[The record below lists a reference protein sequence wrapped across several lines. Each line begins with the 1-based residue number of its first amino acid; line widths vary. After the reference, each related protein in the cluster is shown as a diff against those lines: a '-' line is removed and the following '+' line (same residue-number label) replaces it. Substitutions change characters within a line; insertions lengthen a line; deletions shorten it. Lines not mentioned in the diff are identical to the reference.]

1 MKEKRISFCQGKG
14 SLTHNNR
21 EFIAENIDRN
31 RIKDNVTFI
40 RQDLGEAYNRLF
52 AESTERYNAKQK
64 RNDRKIHGTY
74 YESLFHQKPSN
85 TVVTAA
91 DKRKSFYEDVV
102 QIGKMD
108 DSGVGTEDAELV
120 AECLKEYMKD
130 FQSKNPNFYVFN
142 AVLHMDEATPHL
154 HIDYIPI
161 AHHKRGQDIQNG
173 IAKALEEMG
182 YGTGKQAIARWR
194 AAEVEVLN
202 KICLEHGIE
211 PLPPEKSRGSLEVAE
226 YKEQMKKVDEL
237 TSIEKEKRSAV
248 AYLESEMDEKADKLL
263 EINAELDAVEKK
275 QVKLID
281 IDSVETK
288 KSVFGGKVTVS
299 KEDYET
305 LSDLAKKHVTSTKQ
319 TKKLKSENAELRKKN
334 AELKKLAEKQNA
346 ELEKY
351 RQPATF
357 SRENLSKS
365 NQRISKQEDLTRKL
379 KRAMIVIEKYGLKAE
394 YETTKFNSTNRFEL
408 E

>member
-1 MKEKRISFCQGKG
+1 M
-14 SLTHNNR
+14 
-21 EFIAENIDRN
+21 
-31 RIKDNVTFI
+31 
-40 RQDLGEAYNRLF
+40 GEAYNQLF

-130 FQSKNPNFYVFN
+130 FQSRNPNFYVLN

-194 AAEVEVLN
+194 SAEVEVLN
-202 KICLEHGIE
+202 KICREHGIE

-237 TSIEKEKRSAV
+237 ASIEKEKRSAV
-248 AYLESEMDEKADKLL
+248 AYLESEMDEKAEKLL

-281 IDSVETK
+281 IDSVERK

-305 LSDLAKKHVTSTKQ
+305 LSDLAKKHITSTKQ
-319 TKKLKSENAELRKKN
+319 TKKLKSENAELRKEN
-334 AELKKLAEKQNA
+334 AELRKLAEKQNA

-394 YETTKFNSTNRFEL
+394 YEKTKFNSTNRFEL

>member
-1 MKEKRISFCQGKG
+1 
-14 SLTHNNR
+14 
-21 EFIAENIDRN
+21 
-31 RIKDNVTFI
+31 
-40 RQDLGEAYNRLF
+40 
-52 AESTERYNAKQK
+52 
-64 RNDRKIHGTY
+64 
-74 YESLFHQKPSN
+74 
-85 TVVTAA
+85 
-91 DKRKSFYEDVV
+91 
-102 QIGKMD
+102 
-108 DSGVGTEDAELV
+108 
-120 AECLKEYMKD
+120 
-130 FQSKNPNFYVFN
+130 
-142 AVLHMDEATPHL
+142 
-154 HIDYIPI
+154 
-161 AHHKRGQDIQNG
+161 
-173 IAKALEEMG
+173 MG

-237 TSIEKEKRSAV
+237 ASIEKEKRSAV

-319 TKKLKSENAELRKKN
+319 TKKLKSENAELRKEN
-334 AELKKLAEKQNA
+334 AELRKLAEKQNA

-394 YETTKFNSTNRFEL
+394 YEKTKFNSTNKFEL